1 MQPDNVSRHPRMS
14 ETDTPPAGP
23 GAEAPPGGRGGRGS
37 SGGGGGSTRRKST
50 INLGN
55 YSKLMESFA
64 LIYGTK
70 TCWDE
75 ETHRIVP
82 IDALRLAMTGDA
94 VKAWLNTPT
103 RRMVMPEQLMFE
115 PGQDLPDGC
124 IQLFG
129 GLELEPMACNAADCA
144 PMLELLH
151 HLCSD
156 SADTPEGVKAVM
168 HWLLCWQAYPLQH
181 LGAKMAT
188 AIVMHG
194 PQGTGKNLYW
204 DAWRDVYGRYGVT
217 VGQTELEDKFNGWLS
232 QKLAIIGDEVV
243 SRQEMYHNK
252 NRLKLI
258 VTQEQKFPIREIQQG
273 TRWESNH
280 ANVVF
285 LSNESQP
292 LALEERD
299 RRYMV
304 IYTPLAADAA
314 LYARVTAFLRDDGL
328 RKWMAFLQAYPLGDF
343 GKHTKPLLTRAKA
356 DLIQT
361 GWLPAQRFAA
371 EWMEGYLPLPRKV
384 CSAEQLYRAFSRWC
398 VVRGERFAPAQA
410 KFTSDVQRWM
420 REHQGAD
427 AAGGGGLAL
436 KVVQLREA
444 QGRRAARCWMPVGED
459 PPEGMTEGAWAMD
472 GVADY
477 ERALRTYL
485 RDVGGGSDRDEEHD

>member
-1 MQPDNVSRHPRMS
+1 MQPDNVIRM
-14 ETDTPPAGP
+14 TDTTPPAAD
-23 GAEAPPGGRGGRGS
+23 GAHAPPRGEGGAGKK
-37 SGGGGGSTRRKST
+37 TTQRRKTS

-55 YSKLMESFA
+55 YSRLMESFA

-70 TCWDE
+70 TAWDE

-82 IDALRLAMTGDA
+82 IDALRLAMTSDS
-94 VKAWLNTPT
+94 VKAWLNSPT

-115 PGQDLPDGC
+115 PGQDLPEGC

-129 GLELEPMACNAADCA
+129 GLEVEPLACQAEDVT
-144 PMLELLH
+144 PMLDLLR
-151 HLCSD
+151 HLCAD
-156 SADTPEGVKAVM
+156 SADTPEGVGEVM
-168 HWLLCWQAYPLQH
+168 HWVLCWQALPLQRV
-181 LGAKMAT
+181 GIKMQT

-204 DAWRDVYGRYGVT
+204 DTWRDLYGRYGIT

-258 VTQEQKFPIREIQQG
+258 VTQEQKFPIREMQQS

-299 RRYMV
+299 RRYEV
-304 IYTPLAADAA
+304 IYTPLAADPE
-314 LYARVTAFLRDDGL
+314 LYERVAAFLRDDGA
-328 RKWMAFLQAYPLGDF
+328 RKWLFFLQRYPLGDF
-343 GKHTKPLLTRAKA
+343 NRHTKPILTKAKA
-356 DLIQT
+356 DLIQS

-371 EWMEGYLPLPRKV
+371 EWMAGFLPLPLRV
-384 CSAEQLYRAFSRWC
+384 CSAEQLYRAFGRWC
-398 VVRGERFAPAQA
+398 TVYGERFPPSQG
-410 KFTSDVQRWM
+410 KFTNEVQRWL
-420 REHQGAD
+420 RENQDVGAD
-427 AAGGGGLAL
+427 GPRLVY
-436 KVVQLREA
+436 KVVQLA
-444 QGRRAARCWMPVGED
+444 DTGGRRAMRCWLPRASA
-459 PPEGMTEGAWAMD
+459 PPDGISEGAWAAES
-472 GVADY
+472 VQAF
-477 ERALRTYL
+477 EQTLRTYL
-485 RDVGGGSDRDEEHD
+485 RDISGNQPDDPT

>member
-1 MQPDNVSRHPRMS
+1 MQPDNVVRMS
-14 ETDTPPAGP
+14 ETVSAP
-23 GAEAPPGGRGGRGS
+23 PPGGASAPAGGKGGRN
-37 SGGGGGSTRRKST
+37 TRKKST

-55 YSKLMESFA
+55 YTRLMESFA

-82 IDALRLAMTGDA
+82 VDALRLAMTSDS
-94 VKAWLNTPT
+94 VKAWLNSPG

-115 PGQDLPDGC
+115 PGQTLPEGC

-129 GLELEPMACNAADCA
+129 GLEVEPEPCKPEECA
-144 PMLELLH
+144 PMLELLR
-151 HLCSD
+151 HLCAD
-156 SADTPEGVKAVM
+156 SADTNEGIRDVM
-168 HWLLCWQAYPLQH
+168 HWLLCWVALPFQRV
-181 LGAKMAT
+181 GTKMQT

-194 PQGTGKNLYW
+194 PQGTGKNLFW
-204 DAWRDVYGRYGVT
+204 DVWRDLFGRYGIT

-258 VTQEQKFPIREIQQG
+258 VTQEQKFPIREIQQS

-304 IYTPLAADAA
+304 VYTPLAADPA
-314 LYARVTAFLRDDGL
+314 LYERVG
-328 RKWMAFLQAYPLGDF
+328 AFLQAGGARKWLHFLQNYPLGNFDR
-343 GKHTKPLLTRAKA
+343 HTKPLLTKAKN
-356 DLIQT
+356 DLIQS
-361 GWLPAQRFAA
+361 GWLPAQRFAHD
-371 EWMEGYLPLPRKV
+371 WMAGYLPLPLRV
-384 CSAEQLYRAFSRWC
+384 CSAEQLYRAFTRWC
-398 VVRGERFAPAQA
+398 TAYGERLQPAQG
-410 KFTSDVQRWM
+410 KFTAEVQRWL
-420 REHQGAD
+420 REHQGVTD
-427 AAGGGGLAL
+427 DGPAL
-436 KVVQLREA
+436 VYKVVQLHDTT
-444 QGRRAARCWMPVGED
+444 GRRAVRCWLPRGTA
-459 PPEGMTEGAWAMD
+459 PPEGVSEGVWA
-472 GVADY
+472 ADSVRSFENVLHGY
-477 ERALRTYL
+477 V
-485 RDVGGGSDRDEEHD
+485 RDISGGNLESDE

>member
-1 MQPDNVSRHPRMS
+1 MQPPDNVIPMQ
-14 ETDTPPAGP
+14 EPPTPPTG
-23 GAEAPPGGRGGRGS
+23 GADAPK
-37 SGGGGGSTRRKST
+37 GGGGQRKRKTSG

-55 YSKLMESFA
+55 YTRLMECFA

-82 IDALRLAMTGDA
+82 IDALRLAMTSDS
-94 VKAWLNTPT
+94 VKAWLNSPG

-115 PGQDLPDGC
+115 PGQELTEGC

-129 GLELEPMACNAADCA
+129 GLDVQPMACKPEEVA
-144 PMLELLH
+144 PMLDLLR
-151 HLCSD
+151 HLCGN
-156 SADTPEGVKAVM
+156 SADTADGVKAVM
-168 HWLLCWQAYPLQH
+168 HWVLCWQALPLQKV
-181 LGAKMAT
+181 GTKMQT
-188 AIVMHG
+188 AVVMHG

-204 DAWRDVYGRYGVT
+204 DVWRDMFGRYGIT

-258 VTQEQKFPIREIQQG
+258 VTQEQKFPIREMQQT

-304 IYTPLAADAA
+304 IYTPLADETGLYDRVKAFMAADGA
-314 LYARVTAFLRDDGL
+314 
-328 RKWMAFLQAYPLGDF
+328 RKWLWFLQQYPVGDF
-343 GKHTKPLLTRAKA
+343 DRHTKPLMTRAKT
-356 DLIQT
+356 DLIQS
-361 GWLPAQRFAA
+361 GWRPAERFAH
-371 EWMEGYLPLPRKV
+371 EWMEGFLPLPLRV
-384 CSAEQLYRAFSRWC
+384 CSAEQLYRAFGRWC
-398 VVRGERFAPAQA
+398 TANGERHMPAQA
-410 KFTSDVQRWM
+410 RFTSDVQRWLA
-420 REHQGAD
+420 EHSGVGND
-427 AAGGGGLAL
+427 GPRLIY
-436 KVVQLREA
+436 KVVQLQKA
-444 QGRRAARCWMPVGED
+444 DGRRAARCWLPVGTG
-459 PPEGMTEGAWAMD
+459 PLPGVTEGEWAAES
-472 GVADY
+472 VAAF
-477 ERALRTYL
+477 ENVL
-485 RDVGGGSDRDEEHD
+485 RDYARDMQGGHLGDPA

>member
-1 MQPDNVSRHPRMS
+1 MPPDNVVQMS
-14 ETDTPPAGP
+14 DPTPTPPSG
-23 GAEAPPGGRGGRGS
+23 GASAPPEGKGQR
-37 SGGGGGSTRRKST
+37 TRRKST

-55 YSKLMESFA
+55 YSRLMDAFA

-75 ETHRIVP
+75 ESHRIVP
-82 IDALRLAMTGDA
+82 VDALRLAMTSDA
-94 VKAWLNTPT
+94 VKAWLNSPN

-115 PGQDLPDGC
+115 PGQDLPEGC

-129 GLELEPMACNAADCA
+129 GLETLPLECRVEDVL
-144 PMLELLH
+144 PMLDLLR
-151 HLCSD
+151 HLCAD

-168 HWLLCWQAYPLQH
+168 HWVLRWQALPLQQ
-181 LGAKMAT
+181 LGAKMQT
-188 AIVMHG
+188 AVVMHG

-204 DAWRDVYGRYGVT
+204 DVWRDLYGRYGIT

-258 VTQEQKFPIREIQQG
+258 VTQEQKFPIREIQQA

-304 IYTPLAADAA
+304 IYTPLAGDVS
-314 LYARVTAFLRDDGL
+314 LYERVRDFLRADGA
-328 RKWMAFLQAYPLGDF
+328 RKWLHFLQHYPLGEFDR
-343 GKHTKPLLTRAKA
+343 HTKPMLTKAKA
-356 DLIQT
+356 DLIQS
-361 GWLPAQRFAA
+361 GWLPAQRFAH
-371 EWMEGYLPLPRKV
+371 EWMAGYLPLPLRV
-384 CSAEQLYRAFSRWC
+384 CSAEQLYRAFARWC
-398 VVRGERFAPAQA
+398 TVYGERFPPSQGR
-410 KFTSDVQRWM
+410 FTSEVQRWL
-420 REHQGAD
+420 REHSGSTD
-427 AAGGGGLAL
+427 DGPRLVY
-436 KVVQLREA
+436 KVVQLHDTN
-444 QGRRAARCWMPVGED
+444 GRRAVRCWLPAHAG
-459 PPEGMTEGAWAMD
+459 PPAGISEGMWA
-472 GVADY
+472 ADSV
-477 ERALRTYL
+477 RAFENVLRDYL
-485 RDVGGGSDRDEEHD
+485 RDITGADLEAAA